1 MRPRHAACCADLPD
15 DLTGRHLIANMHIND
30 GQVGQQRKNPEAV
43 IDDEGVAGE
52 VQVARHHHSAA
63 VRGVNRCA
71 RGAEEIG
78 PAMWLARL
86 TVEDASRAEAT
97 GRTPG
102 DRAHERVAP
111 SSILRG
117 LCPYAREVSS
127 LAHDALQYRR
137 RRIHNS
143 IVDAKG
149 V

>member
-1 MRPRHAACCADLPD
+1 
-15 DLTGRHLIANMHIND
+15 
-30 GQVGQQRKNPEAV
+30 VGQQRKDPEAV

-102 DRAHERVAP
+102 DRAHEVVAP
-111 SSILRG
+111 SSMLRG
-117 LCPYAREVSS
+117 LCPSS
-127 LAHDALQYRR
+127 SELSRRGHDSLQYLRWP
-137 RRIHNS
+137 
-143 IVDAKG
+143 
-149 V
+149 